1 MRLSFSLRVCAYMRA
16 RVCVVRIKIHLIGP
30 ELVCY
35 SHWGEKVTR
44 GRLVAR
50 SANKRIGSAATSCFI
65 IHRCKDWEWKTNRE
79 FLLIVARSSV
89 KRRRDRYE
97 ASKKIIF
104 LSTLSISTRDS
115 SFTISY
121 NLAFSYYTLVK
132 IGGKQDLSVRQRIS
146 FPRLLFQLLVTYSV
160 WRKGRVA
167 TVFIGHRARVEQT
180 GVLGTMVHASA
191 GKGEPFECKGH
202 ISKGSETGNWRGWS
216 HGKPSPS
223 Q

>member
-1 MRLSFSLRVCAYMRA
+1 MVDVPVVQITPGRLLDTRIITVIRPRIDESVSKRIDTRHELCIALNLPDPTNRAMRLSFSLRVCAYMRA
-16 RVCVVRIKIHLIGP
+16 RVCVARIKIHLIGP

-121 NLAFSYYTLVK
+121 NLVFSYYTLVK
-132 IGGKQDLSVRQRIS
+132 IGGKQDLSVR
-146 FPRLLFQLLVTYSV
+146 
-160 WRKGRVA
+160 
-167 TVFIGHRARVEQT
+167 
-180 GVLGTMVHASA
+180 
-191 GKGEPFECKGH
+191 
-202 ISKGSETGNWRGWS
+202 
-216 HGKPSPS
+216 
-223 Q
+223 